1 MSTLTLSLAGLAAAA
16 AAAVFAAGVYAE
28 RHRAPGQP

>member
-1 MSTLTLSLAGLAAAA
+1 MTTLTRSLAGLAVV
-16 AAAVFAAGVYAE
+16 VFAAGVYAE